1 MNYFFQALK
10 QFADFKGRAR
20 RKEYWMFY
28 LFYVIF
34 YIGLSIVDM
43 VLGTFILT
51 LIFAIALLI
60 PSISIAARRLHDT
73 GRTGWWQLILF
84 VPLIGVIV
92 MLIFLIQDSHDDNQ
106 YGPNPKAAA

>member
-1 MNYFFQALK
+1 MTEIEQGNVVYELLHSGIKAIC
-10 QFADFKGRAR
+10 R
-20 RKEYWMFY
+20 
-28 LFYVIF
+28 F